1 MSLLL
6 QSTIHLNQ
14 LLLRHLAILS
24 HELLLQLLLLHLHL
38 LHLLHL
44 HLLLPIAPLSL
55 HLGFSLSPLNVS
67 LLKLLGHS
75 HIVDFL
81 LSHTILVLSSHLHSR
96 KGCNHIC
103 LVFFLFI
110 VFICRFLGC
119 HSILNIFGIGS
130 LWVGH
135 IEEHLEE
142 NGLVLACL
150 DVQLFDD
157 SQLSVWEGFLCLYN
171 TTRFKTNN

>member
-1 MSLLL
+1 ML
-6 QSTIHLNQ
+6 QSTIHLHQ
-14 LLLRHLAILS
+14 SLLRHLTILS

-44 HLLLPIAPLSL
+44 HLLVPTASLSL
-55 HLGFSLSPLNVS
+55 CLGFSLSPLNVS
-67 LLKLLGHS
+67 LLQLLGHP
-75 HIVDFL
+75 HIVNLL
-81 LSHTILVLSSHLHSR
+81 LSHSFLVLSSHLHSG
-96 KGCNHIC
+96 KGCNHIG
-103 LVFFLFI
+103 LVFFLFV

-135 IEEHLEE
+135 IEEHFKE
-142 NGLVLACL
+142 NGLVLSCL

-157 SQLSVWEGFLCLYN
+157 SQLSVWEGLLCLCN